1 MLLDWGSFQL
11 MVFDV
16 DGTLYDQKGLRR
28 RMAGLLLRH
37 AISTG
42 GIETPL
48 ILRSYRKWREELA
61 EQERERFEDIL
72 VGRLASHYRRS
83 KADIESL
90 VADWMERKPLPFLK
104 EFRRPGVDD
113 LFARLRKA
121 GKTIGVLSDYPAQDK
136 LAKLDLE
143 ADIVVSARDAEVE
156 LLKPHPRGIER
167 VMQEAGVA
175 PEATVMVGD
184 RAERDGE
191 MGRRAGVRTFIL
203 SSQRHSRLDVLPV
216 LRPTPRSSRDDA
228 VLNLKQTLAQLF
240 RYGLTG
246 GTAAVVDL
254 GVFAVLCPAFLPVA
268 TAAVSSFLCA
278 AVVNYALTSVYVFN
292 TAFGARRFAKFLAF
306 AIVGLAFNV
315 SVTVLVASM
324 TAAPPALAKT
334 IGIGTAFL
342 FNFWL
347 NTVFVFGQWAPK
359 AFAGDA
365 ER

>member
-1 MLLDWGSFQL
+1 M
-11 MVFDV
+11 
-16 DGTLYDQKGLRR
+16 
-28 RMAGLLLRH
+28 
-37 AISTG
+37 
-42 GIETPL
+42 
-48 ILRSYRKWREELA
+48 
-61 EQERERFEDIL
+61 
-72 VGRLASHYRRS
+72 
-83 KADIESL
+83 
-90 VADWMERKPLPFLK
+90 
-104 EFRRPGVDD
+104 
-113 LFARLRKA
+113 
-121 GKTIGVLSDYPAQDK
+121 
-136 LAKLDLE
+136 
-143 ADIVVSARDAEVE
+143 
-156 LLKPHPRGIER
+156 
-167 VMQEAGVA
+167 
-175 PEATVMVGD
+175 
-184 RAERDGE
+184 
-191 MGRRAGVRTFIL
+191 
-203 SSQRHSRLDVLPV
+203 
-216 LRPTPRSSRDDA
+216 
-228 VLNLKQTLAQLF
+228 NLKQTLAQLF